1 MDELDKL
8 IERNYQ
14 KKNTGHFGFQEL
26 IELVEGVIGGTPL
39 IEKEERSPSMEKGTS
54 EQGGYFLPTIKITE
68 AWGKPGTKDRE
79 IIEQFT
85 RKIPGTTLEE
95 KLGNINAVIRDAD
108 PAAKIPQILSS
119 MVMIE
124 VLNSI
129 LGEFTE
135 SAGGFIFE
143 GFLAGLFGGQSVQ
156 ITDVGQQEQETSATG
171 KPITDVV
178 LGDREYSLKLL
189 GPSTGVKGSFRNM
202 VEHFK
207 GRDHIVYLDAR
218 RTADGLEFGEFVIT
232 LGDFAKVFIDPLV
245 KQVTRKGEEAFRT
258 DNAPELKKF
267 ISNLIKQKKSLKKIK
282 LGKKGF
288 IEGKSDTVFQ
298 YSPTAKNLSEAKLN
312 EKDMNAFINK
322 LIKTDNEEL
331 QQFAPFAVDY
341 ADTKFEGTKA
351 ERLFGSFG
359 KAEQVRRLS
368 QEGKYDELLKALE
381 DTPGYK
387 NREQFEFT
395 RAQAEAIENFKP
407 IGELEINP
415 DALKRTWMAYGDVLN
430 QNVEP
435 IYKALNQFNE
445 NINKFFLSDDDEG
458 THKQHGVEAANDAKQ
473 LKTST
478 DEAVQSFK

>member
-8 IERNYQ
+8 IEKKYQ
-14 KKNTGHFGFQEL
+14 KRNSDHFGFQNL
-26 IELVEGVIGGTPL
+26 LELVEGVLG
-39 IEKEERSPSMEKGTS
+39 KEYLTERESRSPSTEKEAP

-85 RKIPGTTLEE
+85 RKIPGATLEE

-108 PAAKIPQILSS
+108 PAAKVPQVLSS

-189 GPSTGVKGSFRNM
+189 GPSTGVKGSFKNM

-218 RTADGLEFGEFVIT
+218 RTAEGLEFGEFVIT

-245 KQVTRKGEEAFRT
+245 KQVTKKGEEAFRT
-258 DNAPELKKF
+258 DDASELKKF
-267 ISNLIKQKKSLKKIK
+267 ISKLIKEKRSLKRIK
-282 LGKKGF
+282 LGEKGF
-288 IEGKSDTVFQ
+288 IEGRADTVFQ
-298 YSPTAKNLSEAKLN
+298 YSPAAKNLSEAKLN
-312 EKDMNAFINK
+312 EKDMNAFIGK
-322 LIKTDNEEL
+322 LMKTDNDEL
-331 QQFAPFAVDY
+331 QRFSPFIVDY

-351 ERLFGSFG
+351 ERLFGTFG

-368 QEGKYDELLKALE
+368 QQGKYDELLRALE

-395 RAQAEAIENFKP
+395 RSQAESIESFKP

-415 DALKRTWMAYGDVLN
+415 DALKRTWMAYGDVLK

-458 THKQHGVEAANDAKQ
+458 SHKQHGVEAASDAKQ

>member
-8 IERNYQ
+8 INERYE
-14 KKNTGHFGFQEL
+14 KKQDKFSFQEL
-26 IELVEGVIGGTPL
+26 LELVEGVLDTDYL
-39 IEKEERSPSMEKGTS
+39 IEKDDRSPNMEKGTS

-85 RKIPGTTLEE
+85 KKIPGATLEE

-108 PAAKIPQILSS
+108 PNAKIPQILSS

-124 VLNSI
+124 ILNSI

-143 GFLAGLFGGQSVQ
+143 AFLAGLFGGQSVQ
-156 ITDVGQQEQETSATG
+156 IVDVSQQEQETSATG

-178 LGDREYSLKLL
+178 LGGREYSLKLL

-218 RTADGLEFGEFVIT
+218 RSPNGLEFGEFVIT

-245 KQVTRKGEEAFRT
+245 KQVTRKGDEAFQT
-258 DNAPELKKF
+258 DSASELKKF
-267 ISNLIKQKKSLKKIK
+267 ISNLIKQKKSLKKVK

-288 IEGKSDTVFQ
+288 IEGKADTVFQ
-298 YSPTAKNLSEAKLN
+298 YSPTAENLSEVRLN
-312 EKDMNAFINK
+312 EKDMNTFINK
-322 LIKTDNEEL
+322 LMKTDNEEL
-331 QQFAPFAVDY
+331 QQFAPFNVDY

-351 ERLFGSFG
+351 EKLFGTFG

-368 QEGKYDELLKALE
+368 QQGKYDELLKALE

-387 NREQFEFT
+387 DRQQFEFT
-395 RAQAEAIENFKP
+395 KKQAESIENFKP
-407 IGELEINP
+407 IGELEINA
-415 DALKRTWMAYGDVLN
+415 DALKRTWMAYGDVLK

-445 NINKFFLSDDDEG
+445 NINKFFLSEDDEG

-473 LKTST
+473 LKSNT
-478 DEAVQSFK
+478 DKAVQSFK

>member
-8 IERNYQ
+8 IKERY
-14 KKNTGHFGFQEL
+14 KKKKDKFNFQEL
-26 IELVEGVIGGTPL
+26 LELVEGVLDTDYL
-39 IEKEERSPSMEKGTS
+39 IEKEDRSPSMERGTS
-54 EQGGYFLPTIKITE
+54 EQGEYFLPTIKITE

-85 RKIPGTTLEE
+85 KKIPGATLEE

-108 PAAKIPQILSS
+108 PNAKIPQILSS

-124 VLNSI
+124 ILNSI

-135 SAGGFIFE
+135 SAGGFMFE
-143 GFLAGLFGGQSVQ
+143 AFLTGLFGGQSVQ
-156 ITDVGQQEQETSATG
+156 IVDVSQQEQETSATG

-178 LGDREYSLKLL
+178 LGGREYSLKLL

-218 RTADGLEFGEFVIT
+218 RSPNGLEFGEFVIT

-245 KQVTRKGEEAFRT
+245 KQVTRKGDEAFQT
-258 DNAPELKKF
+258 DSASELKKF
-267 ISNLIKQKKSLKKIK
+267 ISNLIKQKKSLKKVK

-288 IEGKSDTVFQ
+288 IEGKADTVFQ
-298 YSPTAKNLSEAKLN
+298 YSPTAENLSEVRLN
-312 EKDMNAFINK
+312 EKDMNTFINK
-322 LIKTDNEEL
+322 LMKTDNEEL
-331 QQFAPFAVDY
+331 QQFAPFNVDY

-351 ERLFGSFG
+351 EKLFGTFG

-368 QEGKYDELLKALE
+368 QQGKYDELLKALE

-387 NREQFEFT
+387 DRQQFEFT
-395 RAQAEAIENFKP
+395 KKQAESIENFKP
-407 IGELEINP
+407 IGELEINA
-415 DALKRTWMAYGDVLN
+415 DALKRTWMAYGDVLK

-445 NINKFFLSDDDEG
+445 NINKFFLSEDDEG

-473 LKTST
+473 LKSNT
-478 DEAVQSFK
+478 DKAVQSFK